1 MANQA
6 EKPKKTVSEGA
17 FRHYVFSGPELRGE
31 VERFLRQ
38 VGYETKPTA
47 YVGLVQPDFR
57 ARRKTDGAIYEIL
70 GLVRDKFDQAVE
82 ALTRLAAMRA
92 VKPDADCV
100 LVLPPINEYLLIEFL
115 MEEIRTLQG
124 YGAREIK
131 LSDENFTSN
140 REYAIAFCKA
150 VCEAGMKLS
159 FELMNASRA
168 DEADPEVLR
177 WMKRAGWHRPARLRR
192 G

>member
-17 FRHYVFSGPELRGE
+17 FRHYVFSVPELSGE
-31 VERFLRQ
+31 AQRFLRQ
-38 VGYETKPTA
+38 AGYETKPTA

-82 ALTRLAAMRA
+82 ALTRLAAMRT

-115 MEEIRTLQG
+115 MEEEGRW
-124 YGAREIK
+124 Y
-131 LSDENFTSN
+131 F
-140 REYAIAFCKA
+140 
-150 VCEAGMKLS
+150 GMK
-159 FELMNASRA
+159 
-168 DEADPEVLR
+168 D
-177 WMKRAGWHRPARLRR
+177 ARLTMWFCNPEDKTTMCVIGGPRDRDIEKHFFLGGVSFDSYMATR
-192 G
+192 GAHLMQARLLAEEEEE